1 MSSET
6 NLLRIEEITKRLK
19 SSLTPSDLAVIDESH
34 LHAGHAG
41 AQTGKGHF
49 AVTISSSQFDGLL
62 PLKRHRLVYQ
72 ALGDLMDT
80 DIHAIRIKVTSPLS
94 LDGRRDHAELADA

>member
-6 NLLRIEEITKRLK
+6 NHLRMKEITNRLT
-19 SSLTPSDLAVIDESH
+19 SSLNPSDLTVLDESH

-41 AQTGKGHF
+41 AKTGKGHF
-49 AVTISSSQFDGLL
+49 AVTISSSQFEGLL

-80 DIHAIRIKVTSPLS
+80 DIHAIRIKA
-94 LDGRRDHAELADA
+94 RC